1 MYRYTYMY
9 IYINI
14 YIDSTEKEITGCG
27 SVFSIY
33 SRRYLHTYIYIHIY
47 VCIYKCVYIIHIYM
61 YIYVCILY
69 IYIYIGNEERRNHF
83 ERNGAAVIIG
93 RAFRLYRLRSNLS
106 MRIFW
111 KRKYLKMRFETI
123 ALGFISRYLYI

>member
-33 SRRYLHTYIYIHIY
+33 SRRYLHTYIYIYIY
-47 VCIYKCVYIIHIYM
+47 VCIYKCVYIIHT
-61 YIYVCILY
+61 YIYVYICVYIIYLY
-69 IYIYIGNEERRNHF
+69 
-83 ERNGAAVIIG
+83 
-93 RAFRLYRLRSNLS
+93 LYRERGKKKS
-106 MRIFW
+106 F
-111 KRKYLKMRFETI
+111 RKEWCRGHYRTRVSSVSVEK
-123 ALGFISRYLYI
+123 